1 MNIYFFS
8 RHNPLPEM
16 VAELGGHL
24 TYQYRGTI
32 SSVRKDG
39 DNIKF
44 LELPLDGSNAVSHT
58 ISSDS
63 IVVAVA
69 PLALQQ
75 QWLEAGVRFLLI
87 PQNKKETVN
96 GEIVFLYSG
105 LLRMK
110 GIIIDSEQWAGV
122 PVSLQEKHLER
133 QIAPK

>member
-1 MNIYFFS
+1 MDVYFFS

-32 SSVRKDG
+32 SSIKKDG
-39 DNIKF
+39 DTIKF
-44 LELPLDGSNAVSHT
+44 LELPLDGSNAVSHS
-58 ISSDS
+58 IPANS

-75 QWLEAGVRFLLI
+75 QWLEAGIKFLLI
-87 PQNKKETVN
+87 PQNRRQVID
-96 GEIVFLYSG
+96 GEIVFCHSG
-105 LLRMK
+105 LTRIK
-110 GIIIDSEQWAGV
+110 EIIIDSEQWSGI

>member
-1 MNIYFFS
+1 MDVYFFS

-16 VAELGGHL
+16 VAELGKI
-24 TYQYRGTI
+24 TFQYRGTI
-32 SSVRKDG
+32 SSIKKDG
-39 DNIKF
+39 DTIKF
-44 LELPLDGSNAVSHT
+44 LELPLDGSNAVLHS
-58 ISSDS
+58 IPANS

-69 PLALQQ
+69 PLTLQQ
-75 QWLEAGVRFLLI
+75 QWLEAGIQFLLI
-87 PQNKKETVN
+87 PQNRRQVIG

-110 GIIIDSEQWAGV
+110 GIIIDSEQWSGI

>member
-1 MNIYFFS
+1 MDVYFFS

-32 SSVRKDG
+32 SSIKKDG
-39 DNIKF
+39 DTIKF
-44 LELPLDGSNAVSHT
+44 LELPLDGSNAVSHS
-58 ISSDS
+58 IPANS

>member
-32 SSVRKDG
+32 SSIKKDG
-39 DNIKF
+39 NNIRF
-44 LELPLDGSNAVSHT
+44 VELPLDGSNAVSHT
-58 ISSDS
+58 IPANS

-69 PLALQQ
+69 PLTLQQ

-110 GIIIDSEQWAGV
+110 GIIIDSEQWSGI

>member
-69 PLALQQ
+69 P
-75 QWLEAGVRFLLI
+75 
-87 PQNKKETVN
+87 
-96 GEIVFLYSG
+96 
-105 LLRMK
+105 
-110 GIIIDSEQWAGV
+110 
-122 PVSLQEKHLER
+122 
-133 QIAPK
+133 

>member
-1 MNIYFFS
+1 
-8 RHNPLPEM
+8 
-16 VAELGGHL
+16 
-24 TYQYRGTI
+24 
-32 SSVRKDG
+32 
-39 DNIKF
+39 
-44 LELPLDGSNAVSHT
+44 
-58 ISSDS
+58 
-63 IVVAVA
+63 
-69 PLALQQ
+69 LQQ

-110 GIIIDSEQWAGV
+110 GIIIDSEQWSGI